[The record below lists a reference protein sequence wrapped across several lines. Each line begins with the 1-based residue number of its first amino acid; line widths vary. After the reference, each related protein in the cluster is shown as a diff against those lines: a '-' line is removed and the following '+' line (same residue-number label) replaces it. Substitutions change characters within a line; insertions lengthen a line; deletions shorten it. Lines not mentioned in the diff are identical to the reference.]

1 MHSKSP
7 VDPAMIGREALGA
20 WRDDQPK
27 SFFEAV
33 PLLTRLIERDWPEAE
48 RARRLPALR
57 SFGAAAAGPLDAVVT
72 ENNLH
77 RNLPVLDPY
86 DGVGRR
92 QKAIVHHP
100 TYAEAG
106 RIIYGSGVMA
116 AYGETPTPHQHIL
129 SLFFLSSHVGE
140 GGHNC
145 PLACTAGAIRAIQRV
160 GSPAQREWALPR
172 LLDPRWDHNFTAAQ
186 FLTEVQGGS
195 DVGNNGV
202 IARPAGDGGVTLH
215 GEKWFCSNADAD
227 VILLTA
233 RPEGGAPGTRGLGLY
248 LMPERLPDGSYN
260 HYRLRRL
267 KDKLGTRSMA
277 SAEIDL
283 NGAWAEPLGPVEHGF
298 RTTMEEVINTSRLY
312 NAFSVAGLASR
323 ALLIASGY
331 AHHRRAFGQRIVD
344 YPLVAETLA
353 WMRADVEGAL
363 AASWL
368 LAGVQERLD
377 LGQSDEA
384 ERAFFRVALNLNKLR
399 TAIQAHDVILRGIEV
414 LGGNGAIESFSALP
428 RLLRDNVVCEN
439 WEGTH
444 NVLRAQVLR
453 DARRLGVHQ
462 GFFETLRARLD
473 PGLVDPVVQAFDATL
488 AQPEGLDTLRMR
500 GVADRM
506 ATLVQLAGLQGL
518 HHEGTQAR
526 AELLARRHLGGGGDG
541 SLAETANY
549 PALLRRAEAP

>member
-1 MHSKSP
+1 
-7 VDPAMIGREALGA
+7 
-20 WRDDQPK
+20 
-27 SFFEAV
+27 
-33 PLLTRLIERDWPEAE
+33 
-48 RARRLPALR
+48 
-57 SFGAAAAGPLDAVVT
+57 
-72 ENNLH
+72 
-77 RNLPVLDPY
+77 
-86 DGVGRR
+86 
-92 QKAIVHHP
+92 
-100 TYAEAG
+100 
-106 RIIYGSGVMA
+106 
-116 AYGETPTPHQHIL
+116 
-129 SLFFLSSHVGE
+129 
-140 GGHNC
+140 
-145 PLACTAGAIRAIQRV
+145 
-160 GSPAQREWALPR
+160 
-172 LLDPRWDHNFTAAQ
+172 
-186 FLTEVQGGS
+186 
-195 DVGNNGV
+195 
-202 IARPAGDGGVTLH
+202 
-215 GEKWFCSNADAD
+215 
-227 VILLTA
+227 
-233 RPEGGAPGTRGLGLY
+233 
-248 LMPERLPDGSYN
+248 
-260 HYRLRRL
+260 
-267 KDKLGTRSMA
+267 
-277 SAEIDL
+277 
-283 NGAWAEPLGPVEHGF
+283 
-298 RTTMEEVINTSRLY
+298 MEEVINTSRLY

-377 LGQSDEA
+377 RGESDEA

-473 PGLVDPVVQAFDATL
+473 PALVDPVARAFDATL

-506 ATLVQLAGLQGL
+506 ATLVQVAGLQGVP
-518 HHEGTQAR
+518 HEGTQAR
-526 AELLARRHLGGGGDG
+526 VELLTRRHLLGGGDG
-541 SLAETANY
+541 TMAETANY